1 MRLKRPTALLIG
13 LLLFTAVALR
23 AGNGG
28 SAYSRYG
35 IGDQQYSLSGGLL
48 GMGGAG
54 LALISPI
61 SIDAEN
67 PSAWTAINRVRISFS
82 ALYEGYQ
89 STDDKS
95 SAYLAGMRFSGVMV
109 AIPVVSSSGIT
120 FAAGVTP
127 YSNINY
133 NILLPTTL
141 GGYSYDLQYLGEGGL
156 SKGTVGLSARIAGTL
171 SLGVKMNYFFGTLR
185 HSVAQMFAGNPPQ
198 FTTASDLRSTHMN
211 GLGTTFGAVYS
222 GLGEFLHLPAGH
234 SLNLGMVVST
244 VSWLTAQEEHY
255 YEYTTGVT
263 SFDTLISPDRK
274 FRIPLSIGGGI
285 AYQGDHWALATD
297 LSSQA
302 WSTATDDGVPLPNV
316 RDSYRWSIGGEF
328 TPKTESSAPI
338 FQRFTYR
345 GGIFYHQTYYNI
357 NGTGINETGITAGCL
372 MPVFTDSKLGIGLSY
387 SFRGTTDQ
395 QMQKDRIFR
404 LSLSL
409 NVSEMWFTKT
419 PEE

>member
-1 MRLKRPTALLIG
+1 MPLKLSTALLIG
-13 LLLFTAVALR
+13 LCLFTAVTLQ
-23 AGNGG
+23 AGSGG
-28 SAYSRYG
+28 SGYSRYG
-35 IGDQQYSLSGGLL
+35 IGDQQYALSGGQL

-54 LALISPI
+54 LALISPLA
-61 SIDAEN
+61 IDAEN

-82 ALYEGYQ
+82 ALYEGYR
-89 STDDKS
+89 SADDKS
-95 SAYLAGMRFSGVMV
+95 SGYFAGMRFSGVMI

-133 NILLPTTL
+133 NILMPTTL
-141 GGYSYDLQYLGEGGL
+141 GGYNYDLQYLGEGGL
-156 SKGTVGLSARIAGTL
+156 SKGTLGLSARFGGTL
-171 SLGVKMNYFFGTLR
+171 SLGVKVNYFFGTLR
-185 HSVAQMFAGNPPQ
+185 HSVAQMFAGTPPQ
-198 FTTASDLRSTHMN
+198 FTTASDIRSTHMN
-211 GLGTTFGAVYS
+211 GLGTTFGMVYS
-222 GLGEFLHLPAGH
+222 GLKNLLHLPAGH
-234 SLNLGMVVST
+234 SLNFGMVVST

-255 YEYTTGVT
+255 YEYTTTVT
-263 SFDTLISPDRK
+263 SYDTLISPDRK
-274 FRIPLSIGGGI
+274 FRLPLSIGGGI
-285 AYQGDHWALATD
+285 AYQGDRWALATD
-297 LSSQA
+297 LTTQP
-302 WSTATDDGVPLPNV
+302 WSTASDDGIALPNV
-316 RDSYRWSIGGEF
+316 RDSYRWSLGGEF

-345 GGIFYHQTYYNI
+345 GGFFYHQTYYAI

-395 QMQKDRIFR
+395 QMQSDHIFR

-409 NVSEMWFTKT
+409 NVSETWFTKT